1 METQQKG
8 KVPKQTCERPNPVE
22 MNSQL
27 AVPKTNLQRNR
38 AGKHTWQG
46 KPKNC
51 QGNQPDG
58 NKIQMTRFQNK
69 PVRDQT
75 WWKHNQNGKVPKQT
89 CEGTQPG
96 GNKIKMARFQNKPVR
111 EPNLVETKSKWQG
124 SKTNLWGNPTWWKQN
139 QNGKVPKQTCERP
152 NLVETKT
159 KWQGFKT
166 ICEFLTGFIKS
177 MNIQCIDLV
186 FYWCSYSF
194 IYLCFIAKKAY
205 LYYML

>member
-69 PVRDQT
+69 HVRDQT
-75 WWKHNQNGKVPKQT
+75 WWKHNQKGKVPKQT

-96 GNKIKMARFQNKPVR
+96 GNTIKNGKVPKQTCEGTQPDGNKIKMARFQNKPVR
-111 EPNLVETKSKWQG
+111 DQ
-124 SKTNLWGNPTWWKQN
+124 TWWKQK
-139 QNGKVPKQTCERP
+139 QNGKVLKQTCERP
-152 NLVETKT
+152 NLVETQSKMT
-159 KWQGFKT
+159 RFQNNLW
-166 ICEFLTGFIKS
+166 
-177 MNIQCIDLV
+177 V
-186 FYWCSYSF
+186 FDWFY
-194 IYLCFIAKKAY
+194 
-205 LYYML
+205 